1 MHLNKKQWAIIALIL
16 ALIATNV
23 TVAALFMNR
32 DVTISG
38 GVRTEGAI
46 QVYDETGETVM
57 TTYDFPEFTSTSG
70 NTYSKQFFVN
80 NTGNAPVVVYWGIF
94 NPIPT
99 SWSIPEHENYYILQE
114 DNNMK
119 FQFTIYKTDIPG
131 GSTGYWQP
139 TYSTGHG
146 VSLGVG
152 QGGKFSIDLLYN
164 RTINTA
170 GDFSFL
176 LSFSAYDA

>member
-1 MHLNKKQWAIIALIL
+1 MNKKQWAIIALIL
-16 ALIATNV
+16 ALVATNV

-46 QVYDETGETVM
+46 QVYDETGEAVM

-70 NTYSKQFFVN
+70 TTYSKQFFVN
-80 NTGNAPVVVYWGIF
+80 NTGNVPVFVYWDIF
-94 NPIPT
+94 NPIPA
-99 SWSIPEHENYYILQE
+99 SWSVAEGEDYYIFQE
-114 DNNMK
+114 NSNMK
-119 FQFTIYKTDIPG
+119 FRFTINKVDVPVG
-131 GSTGYWQP
+131 GTGYWQP

-152 QGGKFSIDLLYN
+152 QGGKFSIDLYYN
-164 RTINTA
+164 TTVNTA
-170 GDFSFL
+170 GDFSFV
-176 LSFSAYDA
+176 LSFSAHDA